1 MENLRCDE
9 NNAILKLPTMLVGI
23 FAHEDDEI
31 LGPGG
36 LLAKNVKKGGVSHLI
51 SFGGKDK
58 KRLLE
63 LKKGCDKLN
72 ITFETLAL
80 TPISDDNPIKEAH
93 VVSVLKDRIIELKP
107 EFVVTHRKEGD
118 YHPEHRMVSFLSR
131 EAVIRAQFPVKNHI
145 AKGLLYTEGHSLH
158 SNVHVFVDITEEY
171 DLVVEA
177 AKLHMGQM
185 VKNDNYYLGTFNA
198 RSLLRGVQAGC
209 ERAEAF
215 VFEPLPLIG
224 SMNRRNLGV

>member
-1 MENLRCDE
+1 MESK
-9 NNAILKLPTMLVGI
+9 NNSILKLPTVLVGI

-36 LLAKNVKKGGVSHLI
+36 LLAKNVKKGGTSHVI
-51 SFGGKDK
+51 SFGGKNK
-58 KRLLE
+58 ERAME
-63 LKKGCDKLN
+63 LKRGCEKLN

-80 TPISDDNPIKEAH
+80 IPVSSENSIREDS
-93 VVSVLKDRIIELKP
+93 VVLSLRDRIIKLKP
-107 EFVVTHRKEGD
+107 EFIVTHSKEGD
-118 YHPEHRMVSFLSR
+118 YHQEHKMVSFLSR
-131 EAVIRAQFPVKNHI
+131 EAVIRAQLPMKNHI
-145 AKGLLYTEGHSLH
+145 TKGLLYTEGHFLH

-177 AKLHMGQM
+177 AKLHVSQM
-185 VKNDNYYLGTFNA
+185 KKNDNYYLGTLNA

-224 SMNRRNLGV
+224 SMNRRNLGA

>member
-1 MENLRCDE
+1 MEDSKSE
-9 NNAILKLPTMLVGI
+9 NNVILKLPTVLVGI

-36 LLAKNVKKGGVSHLI
+36 LLAKNVKKGGTSHVI

-58 KRLLE
+58 KRATE
-63 LKKGCDKLN
+63 LKRGCAKLN

-80 TPISDDNPIKEAH
+80 TPVSSKNSIEEAS
-93 VVSVLKDRIIELKP
+93 VVLSLRDKIIELKP

-118 YHPEHRMVSFLSR
+118 YHQEHKMVSFLSR
-131 EAVIRAQFPVKNHI
+131 EAVIRAQLPVKNHI
-145 AKGLLYTEGHSLH
+145 VKGLLYTEGHSLH

-177 AKLHMGQM
+177 AKLHVSQM
-185 VKNDNYYLGTFNA
+185 AKNDNYYLGTLDA

-215 VFEPLPLIG
+215 IFEPLPIIG
-224 SMNRRNLGV
+224 SMNRRNLGA